1 MKNYINYFNKVLKND
16 SLSHL
21 YLLYGENIEDLK
33 IASNKI
39 IYNILTF
46 NKSEN
51 SKLKEKIENNTCE
64 NIYLINGANGIKKE
78 DIHALQVEFSKTS
91 NFNDLR
97 FYVISDFENIN
108 LPAANSMLKFLEE
121 PVSKKTVGFLLTKN
135 KDLILPTIISRVQ
148 PIYISE
154 NEIGEYLKDLE
165 DIACD
170 DFLKEISTV
179 FTRNKE
185 VAKKL
190 FQNEMFIQK
199 CNLLK
204 DFFKSFYILEINLV
218 LKFYK
223 VFLENIKSNLDMKE
237 VSETIFIF
245 LLDLLKDEKKNMVF
259 KSLYQEIKECK
270 KIFKKDSIK
279 EMIKLTEE
287 FSKIQNFQNNIEL
300 QFYSYLL
307 KLQKERE
314 NAWFS
319 LSIIW

>member
-64 NIYLINGANGIKKE
+64 NVYFINGANGIKKE

-165 DIACD
+165 DISCD

-314 NAWFS
+314 NA
-319 LSIIW
+319 

>member
-51 SKLKEKIENNTCE
+51 SKLKEKIENNICE
-64 NIYLINGANGIKKE
+64 NIYFINGENGIKKE

-97 FYVISDFENIN
+97 FYVISDFENIS
-108 LPAANSMLKFLEE
+108 LSAANSMLKFLEE

-165 DIACD
+165 DISCD
-170 DFLKEISTV
+170 DFLKEISSV

-185 VAKKL
+185 VAKRL
-190 FQNEMFIQK
+190 FQNEIFIQK